1 MAYLTYTEN
10 PIGAFIE
17 KSAGNTF
24 EYSWNKDELEG
35 QAFWDYGNL
44 PHKGGVASGQ
54 IGGDS
59 GYRYA
64 IVKKTVAYIAVDED
78 DNGKPIFEKW
88 NIKSNR
94 EYN

>member
-35 QAFWDYGNL
+35 QAFWD
-44 PHKGGVASGQ
+44 
-54 IGGDS
+54 
-59 GYRYA
+59 
-64 IVKKTVAYIAVDED
+64 
-78 DNGKPIFEKW
+78 
-88 NIKSNR
+88 
-94 EYN
+94 